1 MITVIVDKLS
11 KEKVEQMEKVILKY
25 NDRLISTGKKDE
37 VSFSCPDL
45 ETKRLICKEI
55 TKIRKE

>member
-11 KEKVEQMEKVILKY
+11 KEKVDKMEKVILKY
-25 NDRLISTGKKDE
+25 NARLISTGKKDE
-37 VSFSCPDL
+37 VSFDCPDL
-45 ETKRLICKEI
+45 ETKKLICKEI

>member
-25 NDRLISTGKKDE
+25 NARLISTGKKDE